1 MDFLVNILVL
11 LAIIVPLVLAHEL
24 GHFVMAKRAGVRV
37 HEFGIGLPPRAIVL
51 YRGKETIYS
60 LNWLPIGGF
69 VRLEGEEGE
78 SVDRRAFVNQRL
90 RTRLGILSAGVV
102 VNFLIA
108 WVIFTGIAFV
118 AQPIWEVR
126 VDEVV
131 PGSPAATA
139 GLVASK
145 VIGETEPIRVVD
157 ANGQPTGET
166 RRLPIYDDSGDLI
179 TAVDG
184 RRFAVFDDLS
194 AAVDGRTGPIRYLA
208 ERAGQTGVLSVEHA
222 DGSTEDVEVTL
233 RTPEEV
239 AQGMGALGF
248 LPGSEYGSR
257 QNGIVE
263 SAIIGLQRTWEAS
276 TLILRGVADLIAALL
291 QGPGAAL
298 PVAGPLGIADLV
310 GGVRE
315 SAPPVILVWLIGLL
329 SANLAVIN
337 VLPFPPMDGGRIAM
351 ALLQALSRNGI
362 SPAAERAVYLTGFI
376 MLMTLLV
383 IVTVADIG
391 RLTA

>member
-1 MDFLVNILVL
+1 MDLLVNILVL
-11 LAIIVPLVLAHEL
+11 LAIIVPLVIAHEL

-37 HEFGIGLPPRAIVL
+37 HEFGIGLPPRALVL
-51 YRGKETIYS
+51 YRSKETIYS

-90 RTRLGILSAGVV
+90 PTRLGILSAGVI
-102 VNFLIA
+102 VNFLLA
-108 WVIFTGIAFV
+108 WLIFTGIAFV

-126 VDEVV
+126 VNEVV
-131 PGSPAATA
+131 ADSPAAAA
-139 GLVASK
+139 GLVASS
-145 VIGETEPIRVVD
+145 VVGETEPIELVD
-157 ANGQPTGET
+157 ERGQPTGET
-166 RRLPIYDDSGDLI
+166 RRFPIYDDAGDLI
-179 TAVDG
+179 VAIDG
-184 RRFAVFDDLS
+184 RRFPVFDDVS
-194 AAVDGRTGPIRYLA
+194 AAIDGRTGPIRYLA
-208 ERAGQTGVLSVEHA
+208 ARAGETVVLTVEHA
-222 DGSTEDVEVTL
+222 DGSVEDVPVTL

-263 SAIIGLQRTWEAS
+263 SAVIGLQRTWEAS
-276 TLILRGVADLIAALL
+276 TLILRGVAELIGALL
-291 QGPGAAL
+291 EGPGAQL

-315 SAPPVILVWLIGLL
+315 SAPPVILVWLVGLL

-351 ALLQALSRNGI
+351 ALLQAVSRNGI
-362 SPAAERAVYLTGFI
+362 SPAAERAVYLTGFV